1 MQENKLGYSRKEA
14 AAASSLSVRTVDY
27 LIREGRLRALKIRG
41 RVVIPAQ
48 ALQKLLKAE
57 GSLKDD
63 SKQASVRTG
72 EKMPWETA

>member
-27 LIREGRLRALKIRG
+27 LIREGRLQAVKIKG

-48 ALQKLLKAE
+48 ALQKLLKA
-57 GSLKDD
+57 
-63 SKQASVRTG
+63 
-72 EKMPWETA
+72 